1 MHILFYY
8 SKTSFESNIYYK
20 EEPNEERINSTKT
33 DNMYNTLINSQ
44 FAEEI
49 ALLSN
54 DYQESLDDNGIY
66 AKIIKDKKPLMP

>member
-1 MHILFYY
+1 M
-8 SKTSFESNIYYK
+8 K
-20 EEPNEERINSTKT
+20 ERINSTKT

-54 DYQESLDDNGIY
+54 DYQESLDDNGLY